1 MKRNKKEIIMKSK
14 EQILEW
20 LDKQPWKGEFYEAAF
35 LCENPKITYNE
46 SFIQC
51 AFYWSDTPQECA
63 VWNIRDKVYQKW
75 YNSDSKPTSWKE
87 YCEQYY
93 VQETDWF
100 IADNC
105 RIIPLVR
112 KRVRDPYTDINVMPQ
127 EHCEAFLAYMKLI
140 QLRNAWVNSNSNF
153 DPLCHKIVVIE
164 DTIVF
169 ELCYANTNGLSF
181 PTNKMAKEFAE
192 TFKDILDI
200 AKPLL

>member
-1 MKRNKKEIIMKSK
+1 MKSK

-63 VWNIRDKVYQKW
+63 VWNIRDKEYQKW

-87 YCEQYY
+87 YCEQHH
-93 VQETDWF
+93 VQETDCF

-112 KRVRDPYTDINVMPQ
+112 KCVRNPYTDINVMPQ
-127 EHCEAFLAYMKLI
+127 EHCEAFLAYMKLM
-140 QLRNAWVNSNSNF
+140 QLRNAWVKNENLEELPTTYKILYQDGEF
-153 DPLCHKIVVIE
+153 DIFRGH
-164 DTIVF
+164 TS
-169 ELCYANTNGLSF
+169 TGLSF
-181 PTNKMAKEFAE
+181 VSKEDAKEFAE
-192 TFKDILDI
+192 TFRELLNI

>member
-1 MKRNKKEIIMKSK
+1 MKTK

-20 LDKQPWKGEFYEAAF
+20 LDKQPWKYEFYEAMF
-35 LCENPKITYNE
+35 HHENPKRVYDANFLI
-46 SFIQC
+46 S
-51 AFYWSDTPQECA
+51 AFHWGETVQGETIWSER
-63 VWNIRDKVYQKW
+63 NKEYQKW

-87 YCEQYY
+87 YCEQHY

-127 EHCEAFLAYMKLI
+127 EHCEAFLAYMKLM
-140 QLRNAWVNSNSNF
+140 QLRNAWVKNENLEDLPTAYKILYQDGEF
-153 DPLCHKIVVIE
+153 DIFRGH
-164 DTIVF
+164 TS
-169 ELCYANTNGLSF
+169 TGLSF
-181 PTNKMAKEFAE
+181 VSKEDAKEFAE

>member
-1 MKRNKKEIIMKSK
+1 MKSK

-63 VWNIRDKVYQKW
+63 VWNIRDKEYQKW

-87 YCEQYY
+87 YCEQHH

-112 KRVRDPYTDINVMPQ
+112 KRVRGPYTDINVMPQ
-127 EHCEAFLAYMKLI
+127 EHCDAFIAYMKLI
-140 QLRNAWVNSNSNF
+140 QLRNAWVNSNF

>member
-1 MKRNKKEIIMKSK
+1 MKSK

-63 VWNIRDKVYQKW
+63 VWNIRDKEYQKW

-87 YCEQYY
+87 YCEQHY

-112 KRVRDPYTDINVMPQ
+112 KRVRNHDTDVNIMPK
-127 EHCEAFLAYMKLI
+127 EHCEAFLAYMKLF
-140 QLRNAWVNSNSNF
+140 QLRNAWVKDCDDANMKYRIIASN
-153 DPLCHKIVVIE
+153 CKIYIKYCCVPKM
-164 DTIVF
+164 
-169 ELCYANTNGLSF
+169 GLSF
-181 PTNKMAKEFAE
+181 PTQEMADEFADV
-192 TFKDILDI
+192 FKDLLET